1 MIKTFYTKTGERHT
15 ANKARKLAG
24 GWNINLA
31 DTDPAKVSAECG
43 LYLYSAEKCCQNAK
57 PSELIFNNKT
67 GTCTR
72 MEIPLTTEEITA
84 REEME
89 LRMQFE
95 QEQEDEREKKFK
107 EWKVEKEAEKQAK
120 KEKSK

>member
-1 MIKTFYTKTGERHT
+1 MKKTFYTKTGERHT

-57 PSELIFNNKT
+57 PGELIFNNKT

-72 MEIPLTTEEITA
+72 MEVPLIKEELAA

-95 QEQEDEREKKFK
+95 QEQEEEKERKFK
-107 EWKVEKEAEKQAK
+107 KW
-120 KEKSK
+120 KEKAKAPR